1 MSVIFFVLNA
11 DSRRY
16 ADALIAFIGR
26 LYDHWY
32 HALEGWTE
40 IAGVDI
46 DGGMRK
52 GGHCR
57 SGQ

>member
-1 MSVIFFVLNA
+1 MK
-11 DSRRY
+11 
-16 ADALIAFIGR
+16 
-26 LYDHWY
+26 
-32 HALEGWTE
+32 EE
-40 IAGVDI
+40 IAGPDITGVDI